1 MTKYSDFEIKI
12 KKSEESENMALD
24 TMREC
29 FELSKFTVEF
39 SIKNCDP
46 TNASGCTGCC
56 NSKKNCPGST
66 GRRK

>member
-1 MTKYSDFEIKI
+1 MKGDIKMTKYSDFNINI
-12 KKSEESENMALD
+12 KKTSGENKE
-24 TMREC
+24 TK
-29 FELSKFTVEF
+29 SITITPVV

-56 NSKKNCPGST
+56 NSQKNCPGST